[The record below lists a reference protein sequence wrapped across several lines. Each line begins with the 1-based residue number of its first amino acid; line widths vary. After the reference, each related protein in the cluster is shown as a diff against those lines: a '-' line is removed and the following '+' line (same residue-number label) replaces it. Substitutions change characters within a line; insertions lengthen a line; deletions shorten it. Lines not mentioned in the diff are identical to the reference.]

1 MNTLKEQNGKY
12 YQEVEVVMIA
22 TKQRHSDIELDETL
36 QLATHKGY
44 VNKNGQHLYIISN
57 EDIKEGD
64 WYVSYML
71 DISDLSNILTV
82 PDTIKKANFNNTN
95 KFIIELYSKYC
106 KKIIATTDESLKID
120 NDITNQTSV
129 IWDKRDIERVIVGS
143 KSLPKPSDSFISKY
157 IEEYNA
163 GRTIANVLVEY
174 EVGKSYSGN
183 SGLEVKQWLKID
195 SNNQITIKK
204 VKDSYSREEVIEVL
218 HNSLDAHTTKHTTLR
233 QVFVKQLNNWIKENL

>member
-71 DISDLSNILTV
+71 DTSDLSNILTV

-95 KFIIELYSKYC
+95 EFIIEPYSKYC

-143 KSLPKPSDSFISKY
+143 KSFPKPSDSFISKY

-163 GRTIANVLVEY
+163 VRQITKVLVEY
-174 EVGKSYSGN
+174 EKSQESINYHKDIFHN
-183 SGLEVKQWLKID
+183 IERLKID
-195 SNNQITIKK
+195 SNNSITIKK
-204 VKDSYSREEVIEVL
+204 VKDSYSRE
-218 HNSLDAHTTKHTTLR
+218 
-233 QVFVKQLNNWIKENL
+233 